1 MSPVL
6 RLLLP
11 LTLGILL
18 SIPVF
23 PRLQGDRDSQLLL
36 LGGTGLLIALPFL
49 VRPHRFNL
57 LFHSISTGGILLAG
71 LLLGLQELQKLTL
84 KYPDGPISLRGTV
97 LETPVIRNHSCQCV
111 IVPEE
116 QLPKLWV
123 RLPEEQASRQLKAG
137 DALLVHGRFRQPDRS
152 RKVAFHHQ
160 LYQYG
165 QGIGGMLYVR
175 KGEWKN
181 IPSLPV
187 GPWEQTIIWAQRLRG
202 VLLTRLRHSGLPPAE
217 AAWVEA
223 LTLGYRGNFLHETR
237 ELCSAAGL
245 SHLLALSGMHIGLI
259 TLLLTLLLPKHRCPR
274 IIRIP
279 VLLTGTWGFILLAG
293 LPASAI
299 RAGGMLTLYLLRP
312 RPDECHHTL
321 ETWTLTALL
330 MLLVHPMN
338 ICDIGFQLSFTAVAG
353 ILLIGPLIPPIPRL
367 PGKIRQLPGI
377 CLSAQFMVF
386 PLTLWHF
393 GKIPVHF
400 LLSNLLTTGII
411 FPPIMYLSVGLLFS
425 SVCLP
430 QLRPLF
436 SVPLHHLLLLQD
448 RLLEIIS
455 RLPGQQLYISNFGLP
470 ELIASYLVIGLFI
483 RYLHQRTARRLISLQ
498 ISLILFLIIFLSG

>member
-1 MSPVL
+1 MQEKGWKRIRPVPVSITEQIII
-6 RLLLP
+6 RAQR
-11 LTLGILL
+11 IRAALL
-18 SIPVF
+18 S
-23 PRLQGDRDSQLLL
+23 RLRQS
-36 LGGTGLLIALPFL
+36 GL
-49 VRPHRFNL
+49 
-57 LFHSISTGGILLAG
+57 S
-71 LLLGLQELQKLTL
+71 
-84 KYPDGPISLRGTV
+84 
-97 LETPVIRNHSCQCV
+97 
-111 IVPEE
+111 PEE
-116 QLPKLWV
+116 
-123 RLPEEQASRQLKAG
+123 
-137 DALLVHGRFRQPDRS
+137 
-152 RKVAFHHQ
+152 
-160 LYQYG
+160 
-165 QGIGGMLYVR
+165 
-175 KGEWKN
+175 
-181 IPSLPV
+181 
-187 GPWEQTIIWAQRLRG
+187 T
-202 VLLTRLRHSGLPPAE
+202 
-217 AAWVEA
+217 AWVEA
-223 LTLGYRGNFLHETR
+223 LTLGYRANFQPETR
-237 ELCSAAGL
+237 EIYSATGL

-259 TLLLTLLLPKHRCPR
+259 TLLLGLLFPRHRCPR

-279 VLLTGTWGFILLAG
+279 VLLTATWGFILLAG

-400 LLSNLLTTGII
+400 LLSNLLITGII

-436 SVPLHHLLLLQD
+436 SVSLHHLLLLQD

-498 ISLILFLIIFLSG
+498 VSLILFLIIFLSG